1 MISLK
6 RVKQGVIPLGLLI
19 LALILGLGYG
29 PVSLSWHQLL
39 TSIEAPGLST
49 VSNVIVWDI
58 RLPRLIAAALV
69 GGSLALAGAIMQA
82 LFKNPLADPYII
94 GASSGA
100 GFGAVM
106 VSLLW
111 PGSDFLGLGAFSGS
125 LAAVFAAYVLARGQ
139 GRVHMLTLILIG
151 YALSLVLGAFTTFA
165 MLANRQTMSQ
175 IFAWELGGI
184 HGIGWTRLLWP
195 TVIMLGTSLLVLPA
209 APELNAY
216 YLGEE
221 QAHYLGVNVALTQ
234 SWLLILA
241 SLLTAMAVYL
251 AGLIGFVGLVIP
263 HIVRR
268 LYGADH
274 ATILPL
280 VFLIGAVFLVV
291 ADIIAE
297 HIPGIGTVPLGLVS
311 AVIGGPYFIY
321 LLIKT
326 RVVKS

>member
-1 MISLK
+1 MISLT
-6 RVKQGVIPLGLLI
+6 RVKQWFLPVALLI
-19 LALILGLGYG
+19 LALVLGLGYG
-29 PVSLSWHQLL
+29 PVDLSWRQLL
-39 TSIEAPGLST
+39 TSIEAPGLPT
-49 VSNVIVWDI
+49 TSNVIIWDI

-111 PGSDFLGLGAFSGS
+111 PASQALSLGAFLGS
-125 LAAVFAAYVLARGQ
+125 LGAVFAAYFLAQGQ

-165 MLANRQTMSQ
+165 MLADRQTMSQ

-184 HGIGWTRLLWP
+184 HGIGWHHLVWP
-195 TVIMLGTSLLVLPA
+195 SVIMTGSAILVFA
-209 APELNAY
+209 TAPELNAY

-221 QAHYLGVNVALTQ
+221 QAHYLGVNVVFTQ

-268 LYGADH
+268 LYGSDH
-274 ATILPL
+274 TAMLPL
-280 VFLIGAVFLVV
+280 VFFIGAVFLVG

-297 HIPGIGTVPLGLVS
+297 HVPSVGTVPLGLVS
-311 AVIGGPYFIY
+311 AAIGGPYFIY
-321 LLIKT
+321 LLIHT
-326 RVVKS
+326 RAVNS

>member
-6 RVKQGVIPLGLLI
+6 RVKQWGLLWALLI
-19 LALILGLGYG
+19 LVLALGLGYG
-29 PVSLSWHQLL
+29 PVNLTWHQFLG
-39 TSIEAPGLST
+39 SIKNPALPT
-49 VSNVIVWDI
+49 VSNVIIWDI

-111 PGSDFLGLGAFSGS
+111 PATQALGLGAFLGS
-125 LAAVFAAYVLARGQ
+125 LIAVFAAYVLARGR
-139 GRVHMLTLILIG
+139 GRVHMLTLILVG
-151 YALSLVLGAFTTFA
+151 YALSLMLGAFTTFA
-165 MLANRQTMSQ
+165 MLADRQTMSQ

-184 HGIGWTRLLWP
+184 HGIGWEHLTWP
-195 TVIMLGTSLLVLPA
+195 LIIMLGTGFLVLFA

-221 QAHYLGVNVALTQ
+221 QAHYLGVNVILTQ
-234 SWLLILA
+234 TVLLTLA

-268 LYGADH
+268 LYGSDH
-274 ATILPL
+274 TAILPL
-280 VFLIGAVFLVV
+280 VFLTGAVFLVLV
-291 ADIIAE
+291 DIIAE
-297 HIPGIGTVPLGLVS
+297 RVPGIGMVPLGLVS
-311 AVIGGPYFIY
+311 AVIGGPYFVY

-326 RVVKS
+326 KVISS